1 MTNEVDARSELDGAG
16 VGVVAWAQTL
26 RHRRGEFRSTRP
38 SSLGSAAVLEA
49 GYPQC
54 EPGGL

>member
-1 MTNEVDARSELDGAG
+1 MTNEVGARSEPDGAG
-16 VGVVAWAQTL
+16 VGLVTRAQTR
-26 RHRRGEFRSTRP
+26 RHRRGEFRSMKP

-54 EPGGL
+54 ERGDL